1 MKVYQLLAERSPESD
16 AKTGQTKRP
25 HSSQALLLDLINAD
39 SHNLWKEIQQ
49 CRDLQ
54 LLLDTSTTILPYVE
68 DAISKAIRIG
78 KTELAKVMLFFAV
91 FDRSYVNQIV
101 LLKQLIRG
109 NSLNDI
115 RRIDPFFHGDE
126 SIFVNAVR
134 SGNFEL
140 ANLILDKTL
149 KLNPIRILSPN
160 LYSGRT
166 ESIRT
171 VYQIIAR
178 GVDNWDMVSL
188 KNRLDNMLRQEIL
201 RQLVF
206 VAMNISAWAFGLFS
220 FWNIVKHF
228 ILFQD
233 MENLSI
239 QALNIVNL
247 YMVVRLDLRNRED
260 LLAIVSGLLLSDHS
274 Q

>member
-1 MKVYQLLAERSPESD
+1 
-16 AKTGQTKRP
+16 
-25 HSSQALLLDLINAD
+25 
-39 SHNLWKEIQQ
+39 
-49 CRDLQ
+49 
-54 LLLDTSTTILPYVE
+54 
-68 DAISKAIRIG
+68 
-78 KTELAKVMLFFAV
+78 
-91 FDRSYVNQIV
+91 
-101 LLKQLIRG
+101 
-109 NSLNDI
+109 
-115 RRIDPFFHGDE
+115 
-126 SIFVNAVR
+126 
-134 SGNFEL
+134 
-140 ANLILDKTL
+140 
-149 KLNPIRILSPN
+149 
-160 LYSGRT
+160 
-166 ESIRT
+166 

-206 VAMNISAWAFGLFS
+206 VAMNISAWAFGLFR